1 MREGKQTSIHLLLA
15 TIVTVVGTILIL
27 ITLVI
32 PWEFWMIPIILVGN
46 SLVWFLH
53 VGRLGSEQFYQ
64 NLCTGLLMV
73 GFFFF
78 GVHSNS
84 LFDIPAVA
92 CMMILVFSMFDKK
105 RLLFMTAVLY
115 VVELMYHWLVLGTI
129 TPDMEDTEVVRLVL
143 GVCVTV
149 GAISIARYRINR
161 RLETRR
167 DFDKTLRELET
178 AGRQNAVFLSNV
190 SHELRTPI
198 NMVIGISEV
207 VLEKEKSPE
216 IKKDMLSVQLAGK
229 RMSTLINNMLD
240 YTEIVEGTLTPSMHE
255 YMITSVLN
263 DVITM
268 SVMQGG
274 SSPLEM
280 VFDID
285 PKVPAVMMG
294 DSEKITHVLKIIVE
308 NSIKFTEEGGIN
320 VCVGCRKESYGVNL
334 TIDIYD
340 TGIGMTDSQ
349 MNQMFDD
356 FYQADTGSSRLASGL
371 GLGIPIARGLL
382 HAMGG
387 FIHFESKDRQGLEA
401 HIAIPQVVVDDS
413 PAVSLD
419 NPEKLCIA
427 CYFRPERFSCDEV
440 RGYYDKLIYHLVD
453 GLGIEGYQAHNF
465 EGLLKLLDTH
475 PLTHVF
481 IAQTEYEENQSYY
494 EELAE
499 TLRVVVIA
507 EREFTLDSESRL
519 LAIHKPFSAL
529 SVANLLNGEADENE
543 FEEAQAMGRKP
554 FSCKGVRVL
563 AVDDEEM
570 NLVVAKGVLG
580 SYGIQVDTCQSGK
593 EALERC
599 GNTPYHMIFL
609 DHMMPG
615 FDGVETLR
623 RIREMNG
630 GMYEDLP
637 VVALTAN
644 TISGAREMF
653 RNEGFTEF
661 IPKPIERTV
670 LERVLR
676 KSLPEECIE
685 YNPTPSPAEKMRQG
699 TEDVKEIPEIQNEP
713 ESVESLSEASQS
725 ELPEMT
731 PEELKAGQELAEMLL
746 GMINKETGHEEPE
759 PEEVQLEETE
769 IEPEPEEVRLEEA
782 EIEPEP
788 EEIQLE
794 ETETEPEPEEVRL
807 EETEIEPELEEI
819 QLEETETEPE
829 LEAIEPEEDE
839 EFPRFAPLK
848 QAGLNVKLG
857 MDYCCG
863 EEDFY
868 KEMLDTFQKHSRE
881 KEVELLTL
889 YKTGNWEDYIIKVH
903 ALKSTSLTIGA
914 EGLSE
919 LARAIEQAGKA
930 GNMDFVYR
938 NHLKLLLLYEEVC
951 KSIAKLE

>member
-481 IAQTEYEENQSYY
+481 IAQTEYEGNMDYY
-494 EELAE
+494 EGLSQK
-499 TLRVVVIA
+499 LRVGVIVDRDY
-507 EREFTLDSESRL
+507 EPKKNSRL
-519 LAIHKPFSAL
+519 MIIRKPFFAL
-529 SVANLLNGEADENE
+529 SIANLLNGEADENE

-769 IEPEPEEVRLEEA
+769 IEPEPEEVRLEET

-788 EEIQLE
+788 
-794 ETETEPEPEEVRL
+794 
-807 EETEIEPELEEI
+807 EEI